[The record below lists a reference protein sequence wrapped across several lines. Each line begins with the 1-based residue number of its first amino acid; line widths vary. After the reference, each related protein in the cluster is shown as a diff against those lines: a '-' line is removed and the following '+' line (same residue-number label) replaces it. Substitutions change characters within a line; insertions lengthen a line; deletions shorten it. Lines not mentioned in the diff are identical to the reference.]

1 MEAALV
7 VAFPIHQG
15 MVAAVAVAPV
25 QVLHGQAIGQAF
37 PASVAEVVLLSWA
50 LPSHHPFP

>member
-50 LPSHHPFP
+50 LPSQHPFP